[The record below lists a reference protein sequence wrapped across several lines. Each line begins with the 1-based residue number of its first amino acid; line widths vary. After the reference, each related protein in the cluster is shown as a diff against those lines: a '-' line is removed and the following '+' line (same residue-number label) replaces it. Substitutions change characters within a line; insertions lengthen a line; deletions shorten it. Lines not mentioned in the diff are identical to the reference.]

1 MTQPHDPHS
10 ELELEKFRPYLVLLA
25 QVNWGPGMQG
35 KLDASDLVQETLLAA
50 HRKRSQFRGQTEAE
64 MAAWLRQMLA
74 MEIADARRG
83 FKRGKRDIARERSLE
98 ATLDGSLSGLEA
110 LAAKQSSPSQRAVG
124 HELLLLMAQAILQLP
139 DDQRRA
145 VEWKHLQGLSVGK
158 IAGLMNRTETAV
170 GGLLRRGMTRL
181 RELLIEQRGHRHDE

>member
-1 MTQPHDPHS
+1 MAQPQNPQS

-25 QVNWGPGMQG
+25 QVTWGPGMQG

-50 HRKRSQFRGQTEAE
+50 HRKRSQFRGQSEAE

-83 FKRGKRDIARERSLE
+83 FRRGKRDIARERSLH
-98 ATLDGSLSGLEA
+98 ATLDGSASGLEA
-110 LAAKQSSPSQRAVG
+110 LAAEQSSPSQRAVG
-124 HELLLLMAQAILQLP
+124 HELLLLLAQAILQLP

-145 VEWKHLQGLSVGK
+145 VEWKHLQGLSVGT
-158 IAGLMNRTETAV
+158 IAGLMNRSETAV
-170 GGLLRRGMTRL
+170 GGLLRRGMMRL
-181 RELLIEQRGHRHDE
+181 RELLIEQQGHSHDE